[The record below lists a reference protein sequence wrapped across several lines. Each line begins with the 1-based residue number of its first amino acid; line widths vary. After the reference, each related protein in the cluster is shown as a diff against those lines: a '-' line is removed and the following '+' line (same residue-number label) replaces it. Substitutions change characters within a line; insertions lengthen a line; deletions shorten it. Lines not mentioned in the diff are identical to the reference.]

1 MFFLKDKGWLYAITM
16 VAIIVFF
23 IAVTY
28 ILDFEDPILL
38 GLLIGGCCAVFP
50 LLLAGENYDGF

>member
-1 MFFLKDKGWLYAITM
+1 MFFPEGKGWLYAITM

-23 IAVTY
+23 IVVAY
-28 ILDFEDPILL
+28 ILDFEDPILI

-50 LLLAGENYDGF
+50 LFLVEDHGVF

>member
-1 MFFLKDKGWLYAITM
+1 MFLEGKGWLYAITM
-16 VAIIVFF
+16 VAIITFF
-23 IAVTY
+23 ITVTY

>member
-1 MFFLKDKGWLYAITM
+1 MFFLEGKGWLYAITM

-28 ILDFEDPILL
+28 ILDFEDPIL
-38 GLLIGGCCAVFP
+38 ISRRSR
-50 LLLAGENYDGF
+50 GFLK

>member
-1 MFFLKDKGWLYAITM
+1 MFLEGKGWLYAITM
-16 VAIIVFF
+16 VAIIAFF

-38 GLLIGGCCAVFP
+38 GLLIGGCCAVF
-50 LLLAGENYDGF
+50 LLFLVAKDRESF